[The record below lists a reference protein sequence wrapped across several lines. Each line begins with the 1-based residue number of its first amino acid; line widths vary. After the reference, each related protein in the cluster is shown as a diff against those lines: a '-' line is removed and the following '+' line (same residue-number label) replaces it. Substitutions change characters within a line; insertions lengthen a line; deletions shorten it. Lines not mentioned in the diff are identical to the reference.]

1 MSDYK
6 VVLELRSGEKIWIN
20 PRQVVKMVKN
30 PEGRYF
36 KYLTNKEVYEV
47 DRRTASTLEDFF
59 KEV

>member
-36 KYLTNKEVYEV
+36 IYLTNKEVYEV